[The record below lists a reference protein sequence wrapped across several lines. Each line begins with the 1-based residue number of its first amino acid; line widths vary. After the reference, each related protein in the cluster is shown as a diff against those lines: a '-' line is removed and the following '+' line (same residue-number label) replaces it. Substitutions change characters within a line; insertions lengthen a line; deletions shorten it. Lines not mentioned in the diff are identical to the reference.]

1 MAATMPFRVTGMMSF
16 KKKRGRSVHEIA
28 PDEIFL
34 DSSNLPG
41 RNEGQFEGRVVRPVA
56 SRALTGV
63 GVVFAL
69 VLMIFA
75 ARVFHLEVIRGT
87 VYADISRNNRLDRS
101 VVFASRGLIF
111 DRTGREI
118 AWNETSAED
127 LLSNGGG
134 GATSTTSALRRYANI
149 PGLSHILGFVR
160 YPKADASGIWWRE
173 DYTGVSGSELAFN
186 EILGGINGSRM
197 VETDAYGVI
206 RQENIV
212 IPPDNGEDVTLSIDA
227 EVQSKL
233 YTLLS
238 NHAERQGFLGGAA
251 VIMDVK
257 TGELLALTSLPEYDN
272 SAFTSGDSA
281 SVEGISASSRA
292 PLLNRAIAGLY
303 APGSIVKPIFAAAA
317 LAEHVIT
324 PEKEIVSTGA
334 ISIPNP
340 YNPELPTVFRDWAV
354 HGPVD
359 MRTALAVSSDEYFY
373 TIGGGYGTQ
382 KGLGIEKLDKHAR
395 LFVLGNLSGIA
406 LWGEEEG
413 VIPTPEWKEKVF
425 GPNDPWLIGNTY
437 HTAIGQFG
445 FQITPLQAVRFT
457 AAVASGK
464 LLVPHVIASSTPQY
478 RNVGISDT
486 DLQVIRDGMR
496 LAVTSTREDATVK
509 ALNISGI
516 QIAAKTGTAQIGSR
530 NQCMNSWSVGYWPS
544 ENPRF
549 AYAVVL
555 EQAPAGTL
563 SGAAP
568 GLRPFF
574 EWLILNKPEYLE

>member
-1 MAATMPFRVTGMMSF
+1 MFSFR
-16 KKKRGRSVHEIA
+16 KKRNGAVTHEIA

-41 RNEGQFEGRVVRPVA
+41 RNEGQFEGRVVQPVA
-56 SRALTGV
+56 PRAIIGLGVAFVAVILLFTGR
-63 GVVFAL
+63 A
-69 VLMIFA
+69 
-75 ARVFHLEVIRGT
+75 FHLEVQSGKT
-87 VYADISRNNRLDRS
+87 YADISRNNRLDRS
-101 VVFASRGLIF
+101 VVFATRGLIF
-111 DRTGREI
+111 DRTGHEL
-118 AWNETSAED
+118 AWNEIAPQTS
-127 LLSNGGG
+127 
-134 GATSTTSALRRYANI
+134 TSTTYALRRYANI

-160 YPKADASGIWWRE
+160 YPKADSSGIWWRE

-233 YTLLS
+233 HTLLS
-238 NHAERQGFLGGAA
+238 NHAERQGFQGGAA

-257 TGELLALTSLPEYDN
+257 TGELLALTSFPEYDN
-272 SAFTSGDSA
+272 AAFTSGDSA

-359 MRTALAVSSDEYFY
+359 MRTALAVSSYEYFY
-373 TIGGGYGTQ
+373 TIGGGYGAQ
-382 KGLGIEKLDKHAR
+382 KGRGIERLDKYAR
-395 LFVLGNLSGIA
+395 LFGLGNLSGIA

-413 VIPTPEWKEKVF
+413 VIPTAKWKEEVF

-464 LLVPHVIASSTPQY
+464 LFVPHVIASSTPQY
-478 RNVGISDT
+478 RNVGISDA
-486 DLQVIRDGMR
+486 DLQVVRDGMR

-530 NQCMNSWSVGYWPS
+530 NQWMNSWSVGYWPS
-544 ENPRF
+544 DHPRF